1 MNTVQL
7 NLTVHSIKTIMK
19 KLATATV
26 VIFFLMIAT
35 ATFSQTESGMIRGK
49 VIDKETKGPLQ
60 DAVVELM
67 ETKQKTGT
75 NDKGEF
81 IIEGLK
87 ESSYRI
93 KVTYIGYETSVK
105 TDLIIYPGRPLETLI
120 ELNPSSI
127 TTESINVDASYF
139 ERNSDVNISSINLD
153 YEEVRRAPGAAEDI
167 SRMIQSIAG
176 VSFSNDQRNDL
187 IIRGG
192 SPAENLFLIDG
203 IEVPNINHFGSQGS
217 TGGPIGIINL
227 KFLQNADIYTGGFPV
242 IYGNALSGAVDIK
255 FREGSKK
262 NYFNNIDMSLQGFGG
277 QFEGRFSD
285 KGSYLVSLRRSYLDL
300 LKDAIRLSAV
310 PKYWDLN
317 FKADYN
323 LNKKNSLSFLGFWA
337 TDNIEFGPRDPEDES
352 ANPFE
357 NAFVD
362 RQFYT
367 AGLNHTYLIKNG
379 FIRNVVSAV
388 VTDGDTRQNNEA
400 NTGEIYK
407 NKYVESEV
415 TLKSDLSKNISKYFS
430 IDAGIGG
437 KLVRSDNDLYSE
449 QDTSA
454 TGFIIPE
461 VNTNS
466 LINSFKLS
474 GYANLTTRLFD
485 DRLTVNS
492 GIRYDYFDYITNPGS
507 VSPRIGMSYK
517 ITPVTSLNASA
528 GIFHQNPAYIWLAT
542 EESNKDLDNIRA
554 VHYIAGIDHLFSA
567 DIRAT
572 AEVYEKLYDNYAVSV
587 DNPTYILVNG
597 GAEYGP
603 NYVTNAVSKGT
614 GTVRGFDL
622 SLQKK
627 LSGNGIYGILN
638 YSYMDSK
645 FKALEGGEV
654 PGAFDQT
661 HQLNLTIGYQ
671 VADDW
676 LLGLKYKFA
685 TGKPYTPYDVAASTA
700 AGRGVY
706 EMELYNSER
715 TPDYMR
721 VDLRV
726 DKRFSLSSFGLVA
739 YIEFQNLLNKENV
752 SEYYWDDD
760 KNEVGKILHWGFF
773 PVGGFSLQ
781 F

>member
-1 MNTVQL
+1 MNNVQL
-7 NLTVHSIKTIMK
+7 NITVHQNKITMR
-19 KLATATV
+19 KL
-26 VIFFLMIAT
+26 IFFSVMLIIVSLTSALH
-35 ATFSQTESGMIRGK
+35 AQSGNGIIRGK
-49 VIDKETKGPLQ
+49 VIDKETQSPLQ
-60 DAVVELM
+60 DAVVELV

-75 NDKGEF
+75 NEKGEF
-81 IIEGLK
+81 TFDRLK
-87 ESSYRI
+87 ESTYRV
-93 KVTYIGYETSVK
+93 KVSYIGYETSVK
-105 TDLIIYPGRPLETLI
+105 SDLVIYGGRPLETII
-120 ELNPSSI
+120 ELHPTSI
-127 TTESINVDASYF
+127 TTESIDVDASYF
-139 ERNSDVNISSINLD
+139 DKNSDVNISSINLD
-153 YEEVRRAPGAAEDI
+153 YEEIRRAPGAAEDI
-167 SRMIQSIAG
+167 SRMIQSVAG

-187 IIRGG
+187 VIRGG
-192 SPAENLFLIDG
+192 SPAENLFLVDG

-242 IYGNALSGAVDIK
+242 SYGNALSGAVDIK

-277 QFEGRFSD
+277 QFEGRLSD
-285 KGSYLVSLRRSYLDL
+285 KGSYLLSLRRSYLDL

-317 FKADYN
+317 LKADYN
-323 LNKKNSLSFLGFWA
+323 LNAKNNLSFLGFWA
-337 TDNIEFGPRDPEDES
+337 TDNIEFGQRDPEDET

-357 NAFVD
+357 NAIVD

-379 FIRNVVSAV
+379 FIRNVISAV

-400 NTGEIYK
+400 NTEEIYK
-407 NKYVESEV
+407 NKYIESEV

-461 VNTNS
+461 VKTNS
-466 LINSFKLS
+466 LINSFKLN
-474 GYANLTTRLFD
+474 GYANLTAKLFD
-485 DRLTVNS
+485 DKITINS

-507 VSPRIGMSYK
+507 VSPRIGISYK

-542 EESNKDLDNIRA
+542 AESNKNLENIRA
-554 VHYIAGIDHLFSA
+554 DHYIVGIDHLFSP

-572 AEVYEKLYDNYAVSV
+572 VEVYEKQYSNYAVSV

-603 NYVTNAVSKGT
+603 NYVTSAVSEGT
-614 GTVRGFDL
+614 GTVRGFDF

-627 LSGNGIYGILN
+627 LSGNGIYGMLN
-638 YSYMDSK
+638 YSYMDSR

-661 HQLNLTIGYQ
+661 HQLNLTVGYQ

-676 LLGLKYKFA
+676 LVGLKYKYS
-685 TGKPYTPYDVAASTA
+685 TGKPYTPYNVAASTS

-706 EMELYNSER
+706 DMELYNSER

-721 VDLRV
+721 VDLRI
-726 DKRFSLSSFGLVA
+726 DKRFSFSSFGLVT
-739 YIEFQNLLNKENV
+739 YIEFQNLFNRENV

>member
-1 MNTVQL
+1 MKNTL
-7 NLTVHSIKTIMK
+7 LS
-19 KLATATV
+19 LAILLFLAGSVTA
-26 VIFFLMIAT
+26 
-35 ATFSQTESGMIRGK
+35 QSGNGIIRGK
-49 VIDKETKGPLQ
+49 VIDGETKAPLEG
-60 DAVVELM
+60 AVAELL

-75 NDKGEF
+75 DANGEVVF
-81 IIEGLK
+81 DRLS
-87 ESSYRI
+87 ESTYRI
-93 KVTYIGYETSVK
+93 RVTYIGYEPIIK
-105 TDLIIYPGRPLETLI
+105 NDLVLYAGRPLETVI
-120 ELNPSSI
+120 EISPSSI
-127 TTESINVDASYF
+127 TTGEIDVSASYF
-139 ERNSDVNISSINLD
+139 EKNSDVSTSMINLD
-153 YEEVRRAPGAAEDI
+153 YEEIRRAPGAAEDI
-167 SRMIQSIAG
+167 SRMVQAVSG

-203 IEVPNINHFGSQGS
+203 IEIPNINHFGSQGS
-217 TGGPIGIINL
+217 TGGPIGILNL

-242 IYGNALSGAVDIK
+242 TYGNALSGAVDIS

-262 NYFNNIDMSLQGFGG
+262 YYYNNIDMSLQGFGG

-285 KGSYLVSLRRSYLDL
+285 KSSYLVSLRRSYLDL

-310 PKYWDLN
+310 PKYWDMN
-317 FKADYN
+317 FKSN
-323 LNKKNSLSFLGFWA
+323 IILNEKNSISLLGFWA
-337 TDNIEFGPRDPEDES
+337 TDKIEFGARDEDDET

-357 NAFVD
+357 NAKVD

-367 AGLNHTYLIKNG
+367 AGLNHTYLIRNG
-379 FIRNVVSAV
+379 FIRNVLSGV
-388 VTDGDTRQNNEA
+388 VTDGNTTQYNES
-400 NTGEIYK
+400 NTAEIYK
-407 NKYVESEV
+407 NDYVESEV
-415 TLKSDLSKNISKYFS
+415 TLKSDLSKNLSEYFS

-454 TGFIIPE
+454 TGYVIPE

-466 LINSFKLS
+466 LINSFKLN
-474 GYANLTTRLFD
+474 GYVNLTTRLFN
-485 DRLTVNS
+485 DRLVINS
-492 GIRYDYFDYITNPGS
+492 GLRYDYFDYITNPGS
-507 VSPRIGMSYK
+507 FSPRIGVSYK
-517 ITPVTSLNASA
+517 VTPVTSINASA

-542 EESNKDLDNIRA
+542 VESNRNLDNIRA
-554 VHYIAGIDHLFSA
+554 DHYVFGIDHLISE
-567 DIRAT
+567 DLRVT
-572 AEVYEKLYDNYAVSV
+572 AEVYEKQYSNYAVST

-603 NYVTNAVSKGT
+603 NYVTAAVSAGT

-627 LSGNGIYGILN
+627 LSGNGIYGMLN
-638 YSYMDSK
+638 YSYMNSK

-661 HQLNLTIGYQ
+661 HQLNLTLGYQ

-676 LLGLKYKFA
+676 LVGLKYKFS
-685 TGKPYTPYDVAASTA
+685 TGKPYTPYDAEASIA

-706 EMELYNSER
+706 DMALYNSER

-726 DKRFSLSSFGLVA
+726 DKKFSFSGIGLVT
-739 YIEFQNLLNKENV
+739 YIEFQNLLNRENV

-760 KNEVGKILHWGFF
+760 KNEVGEILHWGFF